1 MNSRLHKYLNV
12 SSNSMNAFTIILISL
27 LLFLSSCETQ
37 PTVVDKPISDTTKV
51 LAITLKQATSA
62 EFMPSASA
70 LRRPSKFSDS
80 ILLTAIPFSLDLLPT
95 KSGEQIFKVLPKETI
110 HKILTGESYRHD
122 VPNYL
127 SITQFEK
134 NDMGYYIQVQN
145 LNILPFGGGGILGL
159 YFKKSGDTL
168 TIIDKA
174 SGSIN

>member
-1 MNSRLHKYLNV
+1 
-12 SSNSMNAFTIILISL
+12 MNAFTLIFIPSL
-27 LLFLSSCETQ
+27 LLLSSCEAR

-51 LAITLKQATSA
+51 LSITLKQATSV

-80 ILLTAIPFSLDLLPT
+80 ILLTAIPISLDLLPT
-95 KSGEQIFKVLPKETI
+95 KSGGQIFKVLPKETI

-134 NDMGYYIQVQN
+134 SDTGYYIQVQN
-145 LNILPFGGGGILGL
+145 LSVLPFGGGGTLGL
-159 YFKKSGDTL
+159 SFKKSGDTL
-168 TIIDKA
+168 TITDKV

>member
-1 MNSRLHKYLNV
+1 
-12 SSNSMNAFTIILISL
+12 MNAFTLLFISF
-27 LLFLSSCETQ
+27 LLFLSSCQTK
-37 PTVVDKPISDTTKV
+37 PAVADKPISDTAKV

-80 ILLTAIPFSLDLLPT
+80 ILLTAISIPLDLLPK
-95 KSGEQIFKVLPKETI
+95 KSGEQIFKVLPRETI
-110 HKILTGESYRHD
+110 HKILAGESYRHN

-134 NDMGYYIQVQN
+134 NDTGYYIQVQN
-145 LNILPFGGGGILGL
+145 LSVLPFGGGGTLGL